1 MTTEQN
7 QPWAQD
13 NHVFFWNKIQ
23 LAQHLKFYD
32 LIIPKASTHVTFG
45 QQSSLPRQAVLAPF
59 NKTQFIACVASVSMW
74 FQSKEQG
81 MRVNPSL
88 PLSPRKKWHSFHFSR
103 GQNRKSHSPSF
114 LCLSLLQNHMEMLAT
129 QATKLHET
137 TTGDIHPAVQP
148 CYVN

>member
-7 QPWAQD
+7 RPWAQD
-13 NHVFFWNKIQ
+13 NHVFFFWNKIQ

-88 PLSPRKKWHSFHFSR
+88 FLSPSQKMALLPLFKWPKQKIPLPIIPLSFFAPKPLGNVGYSGYKI
-103 GQNRKSHSPSF
+103 
-114 LCLSLLQNHMEMLAT
+114 A
-129 QATKLHET
+129 
-137 TTGDIHPAVQP
+137 
-148 CYVN
+148 